1 MAELAAL
8 LKVEH
13 RLHALI
19 EVARAAR
26 GQDDS
31 GAVERLKDS

>member
-8 LKVEH
+8 LRVEH
-13 RLHALI
+13 RLHAGV